1 MRVAIVQSSY
11 IPWKGYFSLIHL
23 VDHFVLYDD
32 VQYTRRDW
40 RNRNRIRTS
49 QGLRWLSIPIL
60 TRGLRTQRV
69 CDATVAEPRWA
80 ERHWRTISQSY
91 RRAAGWGEIAP
102 VVQGMYE
109 ACADETSLSAIN
121 GRFLRGIAGLLGITT
136 PLSWSME
143 YPLPESRNER
153 LIELCRRLGATEYLT
168 GPAARAYL
176 DEPRCAAAG
185 LRIGWM
191 DYGGYPDYPQVH
203 GPPCVH
209 RVTALDLLANLG
221 RAGAAAYMA
230 DFRRGALERIFGV
243 PAGDDDGPAGR
254 PPGGKP

>member
-1 MRVAIVQSSY
+1 MRAAIVQSSY

-40 RNRNRIRTS
+40 RNRNCLRTS

-60 TRGLRTQRV
+60 TKGQRTQRV
-69 CDATVAEPRWA
+69 CDATVAEPGWA
-80 ERHWRTISQSY
+80 ESHWRTIAQSY
-91 RRAAGWGEIAP
+91 RRAPGWAEIAP
-102 VVQGMYE
+102 TVQDAYE
-109 ACADETSLSAIN
+109 ACAHETHLSAVN
-121 GRFLRGIAGLLGITT
+121 ARFLRAISGLLGIAT
-136 PLSWSME
+136 PLSWSMD
-143 YPLPESRNER
+143 YSLPEDRNER
-153 LIELCRRLGATEYLT
+153 LIEICRLVGATDYLT

-185 LRIGWM
+185 LRVHWM
-191 DYGGYPDYPQVH
+191 DYRGYPDYPQLH

-209 RVTALDLLANLG
+209 EVTALDLLANLG

-230 DFRRGALERIFGV
+230 DFRRSALERIFGV
-243 PAGDDDGPAGR
+243 PAGDDDRPADE